1 VRQSLV
7 KRQKAIIKLQS
18 HARRL
23 IAQKKYFRMRYKE
36 SRMQEIRRLRKEE
49 EVKFKKDGIKKYKEE
64 AEKNYKIRV
73 QELEKEMEEQELDAK
88 WRVERNNR
96 RITEALRKK
105 EAPIDHSQYVSDIFG
120 FLEKTPSEVSS
131 SSLPSPTEPIKRT
144 TVYGVNICYD
154 IKLIY

>member
-1 VRQSLV
+1 MVRQSLV

-36 SRMQEIRRLRKEE
+36 TRMQEIRRQRKEE
-49 EVKFKKDGIKKYKEE
+49 EAKFKKDGIKKYKEE

-88 WRVERNNR
+88 WRVERNNK

-120 FLEKTPSEVSS
+120 FLEKTPSEVSG
-131 SSLPSPTEPIKRT
+131 SSLPSPTDPVKRT
-144 TVYGVNICYD
+144 TVYGVI
-154 IKLIY
+154 IYFNKF